1 MSELVLQTIGRLFD
15 FEHMTVYVMAAFLIG
30 FFVLLFYNF
39 VYHYREKDAKTQG
52 LSQYARL
59 SLVLQTSNL
68 RLCFYNVQKRHYVF
82 VNENGEFSK
91 GYNPIEFAELFNRDD
106 FEQLRR
112 CIFSICENKT
122 RTANAR
128 IRGAKKADGTCD
140 VYDFSVSVARRKD
153 QSEIESLLC
162 IMHDVTDEVRRRDTV
177 KQLLL
182 R

>member
-153 QSEIESLLC
+153 QSEIESLQVWR
-162 IMHDVTDEVRRRDTV
+162 ID
-177 KQLLL
+177 
-182 R
+182 